1 MTALKQFL
9 LGLMLLGAVT
19 YFGGGGTW
27 ASFNAETSN
36 NGSSISSGTLTMSDQ
51 VNSAGACF
59 TASSATANN
68 VANCPAP
75 LTIANVAPGNPTST
89 ATITVM
95 NTGSIDGSS
104 LTLFGSYTNGML
116 NAPLTSGNPVTTL
129 SVTNLEGPVNVN
141 DTIVVAN
148 GPNTQ
153 SFSATSA
160 AVPVTPPAL
169 PSTAVSFT
177 VQKLLSAG
185 GGAVSA
191 NATYPAGSTT
201 VTDTSSNS
209 NGSATAAN
217 NTDCYDRQTAGGTPT
232 ATKGDSLN
240 FNPIVGNPFCS
251 HALMYVQETT
261 GGKNYC
267 WYGATSVP
275 GAATGL
281 CAIPPIGMTV
291 STIVPLGAV
300 SSIPIT
306 SMTLNGNISVGDTI
320 TVTSGTH
327 TQNFVSA
334 QNIAYGTTGV
344 TSITITGSTVTT
356 AAFPVGSTVV
366 DLTATNAANSD
377 ILDTITNFDTSHGS
391 SGRLQLA
398 PISSSGILDATAPVQ
413 LAHGASRV
421 FLIGLYMPS
430 PAGTNQNYLQG
441 LQSIFGLTW
450 HLDQ

>member
-1 MTALKQFL
+1 VNALKQFL
-9 LGLMLLGAVT
+9 LGLMLFGAVT
-19 YFGGGGTW
+19 YFGGGGTF
-27 ASFNAETSN
+27 ASFSAETSN
-36 NGSSISSGTLTMSDQ
+36 NGTSISSGTLTMSDQ
-51 VNSAGACF
+51 INSTAACF
-59 TASSATANN
+59 TASSAIANN
-68 VANCPAP
+68 TANCPAA
-75 LTIANVAPGNPTST
+75 LSISNVGPGNPIST

-104 LTLFGSYTNGML
+104 FTLFGSYTNGVL
-116 NAPLTSGNPVTTL
+116 NTGLTNGNPVTTL
-129 SVTNLEGPVNVN
+129 SVANLEGPVNIG
-141 DTIVVAN
+141 DTIVIAN

-160 AVPVTPPAL
+160 AVPVTPPTL
-169 PSTAVSFT
+169 PSTPVSFG
-177 VQKLLSAG
+177 VQKLLPA
-185 GGAVSA
+185 GGAVNA
-191 NATYPAGSTT
+191 NATYPASTTT

-217 NTDCYDRQTAGGTPT
+217 NTDCYDRQTAGGTST

-267 WYGATSVP
+267 WYGAGSAPETT
-275 GAATGL
+275 TGL
-281 CAIPPIGMTV
+281 CAIPTIGMTV
-291 STIVPLGAV
+291 STIMPVGAV

-306 SMTLNGNISVGDTI
+306 SMTLNGNISTGDTI

-334 QNIAYGTTGV
+334 QNISYGTAGV
-344 TSITITGSTVTT
+344 TSIAISPSSVTGT
-356 AAFPVGSTVV
+356 AFPVGSTVI
-366 DLTATNAANSD
+366 DLTASNAANGD
-377 ILDTITNFDTSHGS
+377 ILNTITNFDTSHGS

-398 PISSSGILDATAPVQ
+398 PITTSGNLDTANPVQ
-413 LAHGASRV
+413 LAHGGSRV
-421 FLIGLYMPS
+421 FLIGLYMPA